1 MSTAR
6 PFLRWQSLDLQVS
19 SALPPELDIQLRE
32 FWQTRAGAT
41 GREVSLTLGPLPP
54 PRDAVTQRVSLLE
67 RPLEIRVAADELW
80 LGEQLWARTGPL
92 NAEVRCR
99 PDGASPEV
107 WALMFTELHRA
118 GGWLPLHAAVVAS
131 GSRAVAITGVSGAG
145 KSTAAL
151 RLSAA
156 GMQVIAEDRAFWHPA
171 SGEIRGLDTHLRVY
185 DDSLAR
191 FAPERLPG
199 AVAWERDGHGKLRIP
214 LQTGSPQATRLV
226 QLLLLRPAELDL
238 LTPPERVRV
247 LWETTGVPL
256 TFTARQ
262 QVQRGVAQL
271 LRLLSPHPLTREQVE
286 PAVRGLL
293 AFTSPAES

>member
-1 MSTAR
+1 M
-6 PFLRWQSLDLQVS
+6 
-19 SALPPELDIQLRE
+19 
-32 FWQTRAGAT
+32 
-41 GREVSLTLGPLPP
+41 
-54 PRDAVTQRVSLLE
+54 E
-67 RPLEIRVAADELW
+67 RPLEIRVAGDELW
-80 LGEQLWARTGPL
+80 LGDQLWARTGPL
-92 NAEVRCR
+92 EAEVRCL
-99 PDGASPEV
+99 PHGAPTEV
-107 WALMFTELHRA
+107 WALMLTELHRA

-131 GSRAVAITGVSGAG
+131 GPQAVAITGVSGAG

-151 RLSAA
+151 CLSAA
-156 GMQVIAEDRAFWHPA
+156 GMQVIAEDRAFWCPA

-191 FAPERLPG
+191 FAPERLPD
-199 AVAWERDGHGKLRIP
+199 AVAWERDGHGKLRMP
-214 LQTGSPQATRLV
+214 LQLGAPQVARLV
-226 QLLLLRPAELDL
+226 QLLLRPAELAP

-271 LRLLSPHPLTREQVE
+271 LALLSPHPLDREQVG

-293 AFTSPAES
+293 ALTSSAES